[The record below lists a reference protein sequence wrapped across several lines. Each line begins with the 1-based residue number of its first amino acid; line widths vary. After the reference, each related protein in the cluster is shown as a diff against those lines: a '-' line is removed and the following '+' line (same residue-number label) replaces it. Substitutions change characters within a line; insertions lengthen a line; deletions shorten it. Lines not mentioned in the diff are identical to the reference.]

1 MLKPHLL
8 KISHPSEQSFNL
20 LNQECPYFATPWHYH
35 PEYEIVLI
43 LESEG
48 KKFIGSGISDF
59 KPGDLTLIG
68 SLLPHYYKN
77 EPIYYE
83 SNDYNAHS
91 IVIHFLEGFLSE
103 HFWQLPETKNIKN
116 LLERS
121 KRGIQ
126 FGEKTVNKIKPL
138 MQQLLEKNEM
148 PRLLS
153 LLEILHIMSN
163 AEDCVYLTTSPIQLR
178 NMSDT
183 DRMKRVFGFVMDN
196 FREEI
201 KLEKV
206 AQLAHMSDSAF
217 SRYFKQRTRRTFSQF
232 ILEIR
237 IDNACKLLQESNLSI
252 AEISFESGFNNL
264 SNFNRQFKSI
274 KKITPLAY
282 RAKYFEN

>member
-8 KISHPSEQSFNL
+8 KISHSSEQSFSL
-20 LNQECPYFATPWHYH
+20 FNQECSYFSTPWHYH

-43 LESEG
+43 LESVG
-48 KKFIGSGISDF
+48 KKFIGSSISDF

-83 SNDYNAHS
+83 SDKHNAHS
-91 IVIHFLEGFLSE
+91 IVIHFVEDFLSNT
-103 HFWQLPETKNIKN
+103 FWQLPEAKTIKL

-126 FGEKTVNKIKPL
+126 FGEKIVAEIKPL
-138 MQQLLEKNEM
+138 MEDLLTTSEM
-148 PRLLS
+148 PRLTGLLNILYLLS
-153 LLEILHIMSN
+153 TTDDF
-163 AEDCVYLTTSPIQLR
+163 AYLTTSSIQLR
-178 NMSDT
+178 NISDT
-183 DRMKRVFGFVMDN
+183 DRMKRVFGYVMDN
-196 FREEI
+196 FKEEI

-217 SRYFKQRTRRTFSQF
+217 SRYFKKRTRRTFSQF

-237 IDNACKLLQESNLSI
+237 IDHACKLLQETNLSV

-264 SNFNRQFKSI
+264 SNFNRQFKTI
-274 KKITPLAY
+274 KNTTPLAY
-282 RAKYFEN
+282 RAKYFES